1 MPISKTMLSIGL
13 LACAQAGLIIGLY
26 RYGLAGSV
34 ALILLYAA
42 SLVACYVLLNRS
54 ARWARGGSGR
64 RSLGFVVALVL
75 AGAVQSVAAVTAIAV
90 AFTLWGT

>member
-1 MPISKTMLSIGL
+1 MPTSKAVLSIGL

-34 ALILLYAA
+34 ALILLFIA
-42 SLVACYVLLNRS
+42 SLVACYVALGRS

-64 RSLGFVVALVL
+64 RSLRFVVALVL
-75 AGAVQSVAAVTAIAV
+75 AGAVQSVAAVAALAIA
-90 AFTLWGT
+90 FNLWGT